1 MYRYL
6 EEQALVIARRM
17 IYAFYVD
24 KDIDTVISY
33 LNSKDFTY
41 TCANTN
47 DIIIGVEN
55 MRDFLKQSLK
65 YIDGYK
71 IVNENYN
78 FCSSSADSCLVV
90 ADIETQATKY
100 HLQYIAGIKFLFYFK
115 MVGEKLLVSFYQVQI
130 PPKKNKMQNSIFLP
144 PEKTPIELHV
154 DQQYHYEMLSKLM
167 DENFTAM
174 KVMHYDESLPYHYVN
189 LQYLKLLQCSR
200 IRDFVIE
207 NKNSV
212 EHIYPADQKR
222 YSDYVKAYV
231 QQTLKNVRPSESW
244 KWLNSYYIVYR
255 LCHRENFYVLEW
267 GNLFT
272 QNFSPMIMAIVLPL
286 QDISIF
292 YSMLD
297 QNSILGGGGIPRTDD
312 LLNNFG
318 IRIGKNLTL
327 YQTKRQLMI
336 NDELIE
342 FTPTEFEILLGF
354 IDNINKPL
362 TLDKIYGMIWNDN
375 ELQLTSN
382 TLRMHISNIRRKLKV
397 SANSPVHLD
406 TIPNEGYKFWIDS
419 D

>member
-297 QNSILGGGGIPRTDD
+297 QNSILGGGWYP
-312 LLNNFG
+312 
-318 IRIGKNLTL
+318 
-327 YQTKRQLMI
+327 
-336 NDELIE
+336 
-342 FTPTEFEILLGF
+342 
-354 IDNINKPL
+354 
-362 TLDKIYGMIWNDN
+362 
-375 ELQLTSN
+375 
-382 TLRMHISNIRRKLKV
+382 
-397 SANSPVHLD
+397 
-406 TIPNEGYKFWIDS
+406 
-419 D
+419 